1 MRPLL
6 FVALLLLAPGLLSAE
21 DDFLRGSV
29 VKSDKWTLDRAKDLE
44 IFDGDV
50 SFNNPLYSL
59 KADNA
64 VYRRKDQAWDM
75 RGNVY
80 MLRRFTDGSQVQV
93 DCHRAHYLEQQEA
106 ATLLRGQLPV
116 RMKYTGPDGRVL
128 RGRSDSAV
136 AQNKKGLMTFDG
148 SFSLSTDNLDMYS
161 QKGLY
166 DNSDATFLMYDSTP
180 LAVGTREGYDFA
192 INAEEIK
199 FFRDSRDIKF
209 YNRVKGWVKDPG
221 DGSAEK
227 AAKRGARNEGPAS
240 GAQDI

>member
-1 MRPLL
+1 MKPLL
-6 FVALLLLAPGLLSAE
+6 LAVLLLLAPGLLSAE

-44 IFDGDV
+44 IFYGDV

-64 VYRRKDQAWDM
+64 VYHRKDQAWDM
-75 RGNVY
+75 NGDVY
-80 MLRRFTDGSQVQV
+80 MLRRFQDGSQVQV
-93 DCHRAHYLEQQEA
+93 DCDRAHYLEQQEV
-106 ATLLRGQLPV
+106 ATLLRGRLPV

-128 RGRSDSAV
+128 RGLSDSAV

-148 SFSLSTDNLDMYS
+148 DFSLATDNLEMYS

-166 DNSDATFLMYDSTP
+166 DNSDATFLMYESTP
-180 LAVGTREGYDFA
+180 LAVGTREGYNFA
-192 INAEEIK
+192 INAERIK

-209 YNRVKGWVKDPG
+209 YNKVKGWVKDPG
-221 DGSAEK
+221 DGRGAK
-227 AAKRGARNEGPAS
+227 AAKRSPPDTRPAS